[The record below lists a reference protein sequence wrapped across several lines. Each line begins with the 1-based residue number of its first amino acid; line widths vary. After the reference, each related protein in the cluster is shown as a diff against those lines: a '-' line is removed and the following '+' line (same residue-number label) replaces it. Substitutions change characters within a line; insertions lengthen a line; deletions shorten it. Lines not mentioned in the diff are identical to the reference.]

1 MKKSAILIL
10 FFFLIFISCSKK
22 KEQSNYYEENNLTPK
37 ETNFVGN
44 TSKLISIKGSLYN
57 NDIPEFSWIN
67 EKNEEINIKNYKG
80 KLIILNFWATWCSP
94 CKKEIPDFVRVYN
107 KYKYQGLEIIGI
119 SVDSEMSLN
128 EIAEFVGEN
137 DINYQIILDNGLL
150 ENAFGKIEAI
160 PTTFI
165 IGKDFK
171 LHNKIVGSITEEELE
186 KIVKS
191 EL

>member
-1 MKKSAILIL
+1 M
-10 FFFLIFISCSKK
+10 
-22 KEQSNYYEENNLTPK
+22 
-37 ETNFVGN
+37 
-44 TSKLISIKGSLYN
+44 
-57 NDIPEFSWIN
+57 
-67 EKNEEINIKNYKG
+67 
-80 KLIILNFWATWCSP
+80 
-94 CKKEIPDFVRVYN
+94 VYN
-107 KYKYQGLEIIGI
+107 KYKHQGLEILGI
-119 SVDSEMSLN
+119 SLDTELTIN
-128 EIAEFVGEN
+128 EVAEFVGEN

-165 IGKDFK
+165 IGRDFK